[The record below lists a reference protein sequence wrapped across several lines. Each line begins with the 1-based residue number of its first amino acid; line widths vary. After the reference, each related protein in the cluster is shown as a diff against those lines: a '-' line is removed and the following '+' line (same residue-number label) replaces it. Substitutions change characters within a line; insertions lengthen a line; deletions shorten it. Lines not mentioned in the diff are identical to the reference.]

1 MTRYITVVLC
11 KRLVFKT
18 KSNILNFLS
27 EDLNPG
33 VRAFSSHMATRDN
46 SV

>member
-18 KSNILNFLS
+18 NILHFLS